1 MALKAG
7 LVGVNPKGVD
17 KNGMPIASGGSGV
30 SEAQLTANGKQFFFA
45 YDETSEKYGYKLDGA
60 GDFIPFESA
69 GGGPGWVK
77 PADLTHEGLIF
88 SSNCEYIEGGYY
100 DDGTMVYI
108 DVVYHKTS
116 GSSGKIEGFPLMKN
130 LYTMNFSRYAL
141 NNSPSDIDDYFI
153 NSTTADYCSLGLLS
167 STATDCAL
175 QDGSTS
181 AYCRVIGQYAKK
193 TS

>member
-30 SEAQLTANGKQFFFA
+30 DEAQLTANGKKFFFA

-77 PADLTHEGLIF
+77 PVELTTEGI
-88 SSNCEYIEGGYY
+88 SGVRCDIVEGGYFVKDGICYY
-100 DDGTMVYI
+100 DVIIKNTQNAGSYI
-108 DVVYHKTS
+108 A
-116 GSSGKIEGFPLMKN
+116 GFPLKKASGD
-130 LYTMNFSRYAL
+130 LRTCARAASTVQSDVEGYTFDYTSTSNNITLNDGVMNVFTG
-141 NNSPSDIDDYFI
+141 I
-153 NSTTADYCSLGLLS
+153 STTNRYGH
-167 STATDCAL
+167 
-175 QDGSTS
+175 
-181 AYCRVIGQYAKK
+181 IWGQYEIA
-193 TS
+193 TT